1 MSGPASDASVS
12 VVVPAWNAASHI
24 GEALNSAFC
33 QTYGPAEVI
42 VVNDGSPD
50 TPALVDAL
58 RPFRDRPGFRY
69 IVQENGGPS
78 AARNAGVRA
87 ASGEFVAFLD
97 ADDSWDPGYLGAQ
110 VRRLT
115 GGAGLDLVYCDARLT
130 GDSPPAGR
138 TYMETAP
145 SRGAVTVDSLISL
158 DCNIPTSCTVARRR
172 TVVDAGLFDPAIR
185 RCEDFDL
192 WVRMAL
198 NGARMDYHRQVL
210 VTRRIHDGSAVADVV
225 AMFRSQL
232 EVYAKC
238 VGVLGAGHPSLPLL
252 HEQIRRARADLA
264 LAEGKRQLLAREYR
278 RAARSLAV
286 ARAYYQSAKLT
297 CAWLGLYAAPA
308 LVRRWLE
315 ARPISR

>member
-1 MSGPASDASVS
+1 MSGLPSEVSVS
-12 VVVPAWNAASHI
+12 VIVPAWNAASHI
-24 GEALNSAFC
+24 GEALNSSFR
-33 QTYGPAEVI
+33 QTHDPAEVI

-50 TPALVDAL
+50 TPRLVDAL
-58 RPFRDRPGFRY
+58 QPFRDRPRFRY

-78 AARNAGVRA
+78 AARNAGIRA

-97 ADDSWDPGYLGAQ
+97 ADDWWDPAYLDAQ
-110 VRRLT
+110 VRHLT
-115 GGAGLDLVYCDARLT
+115 GAGLDLVYCDARLT

-145 SRGAVTVDSLISL
+145 SRGGVTVDSLISL

-198 NGARMDYHRQVL
+198 NGARMGYHRQVL
-210 VTRRIHDGSAVADVV
+210 VTRRIHDASAVADVV

-238 VGVLGAGHPSLPLL
+238 AGVLGTGHPSLPLL

-278 RAARSLAV
+278 RAARSLAA

-297 CAWLGLYAAPA
+297 FAWLGLYAAPA

>member
-1 MSGPASDASVS
+1 MSRSTFEPSVS

-50 TPALVDAL
+50 TPALVEAL
-58 RPFRDRPGFRY
+58 QQFHDRPGFRY
-69 IVQENGGPS
+69 IVQDNGGPS
-78 AARNAGVRA
+78 AARNAGIRA

-97 ADDSWDPGYLGAQ
+97 ADDWWDPRYLDAQ
-110 VRRLT
+110 VQRLT
-115 GGAGLDLVYCDARLT
+115 AGAGLDLVYCDARLT
-130 GDSPPAGR
+130 GESPSAGR

-172 TVVDAGLFDPAIR
+172 TVIDAGLFDPAIR

-210 VTRRIHDGSAVADVV
+210 VTRRIHDASAVADVV

-238 VGVLGAGHPSLPLL
+238 ARVLGPAHPALPLL
-252 HEQIRRARADLA
+252 QEQIRRATADLA
-264 LAEGKRQLLAREYR
+264 LAEGKRHLLAREYR
-278 RAARSLAV
+278 RAAQSLGT
-286 ARAYYQSAKLT
+286 ARRYYQSVKLT
-297 CAWLGLYAAPA
+297 CAWLGLHTAPA
-308 LVRRWLE
+308 LVRRWL
-315 ARPISR
+315 ALRPLSR